1 MNNDFCAYIW
11 QCLERLFI
19 SSFYVWNWW
28 FWESGCRK
36 SMGCGANP
44 TWIRVLFL
52 ANFMDLGKDFTFLNL
67 FPHKIR
73 THSPRWEVV
82 MFFSRP
88 PLSLQA
94 EMWADA
100 KPHYCPVSIYCS
112 PCLKLRFPLL
122 WHFFLFTLACA
133 YHPRLFSTLPFS
145 ACLIA
150 SFLHMWHPR
159 AVGIMGLFQNV
170 CGQLCLEIKFWI
182 ILFK

>member
-19 SSFYVWNWW
+19 SSFYLWNWW

-88 PLSLQA
+88 PLSLQT

-100 KPHYCPVSIYCS
+100 KPHYCPVSHLLLTLFETAFPSVVTLLSFHTGLRLPSTPIQHS
-112 PCLKLRFPLL
+112 ALFCLSD
-122 WHFFLFTLACA
+122 CQ
-133 YHPRLFSTLPFS
+133 FS
-145 ACLIA
+145 AHVTSTSSRYHGIISEC
-150 SFLHMWHPR
+150 MWS
-159 AVGIMGLFQNV
+159 IMS
-170 CGQLCLEIKFWI
+170 WD
-182 ILFK
+182 